1 MLSICGAGEDS
12 WESFGQQGDQTN
24 QSYRKSMLN
33 IHWKDWCWR
42 WSSNT
47 IATWLKNLLIGK
59 DPAAGKARRQKRRGR
74 QRVKWLDSITDSTDP
89 NLSKLQEIAK
99 DRKPGVL
106 QSKQSQRVG
115 HDFTTE
121 QQQPPQTAH
130 STGPNTQFILQK
142 YMSTHNNAL
151 VIDSSKGKG
160 NFYPLRI
167 SQKQLLLKYNGKGK
181 RPSSKK
187 DKLGQQWD

>member
-1 MLSICGAGEDS
+1 M
-12 WESFGQQGDQTN
+12 
-24 QSYRKSMLN
+24 
-33 IHWKDWCWR
+33 
-42 WSSNT
+42 
-47 IATWLKNLLIGK
+47 
-59 DPAAGKARRQKRRGR
+59 
-74 QRVKWLDSITDSTDP
+74 
-89 NLSKLQEIAK
+89 
-99 DRKPGVL
+99 L

-142 YMSTHNNAL
+142 YVSTHNNAL

-167 SQKQLLLKYNGKGK
+167 SQKQLLLKYNGKDKRRVPRKISQGNNGTKSFTISQNSSDKFILIIRLFLGFPGGSNSKESACSVGDLGSIPGLGFPGRGSGK
-181 RPSSKK
+181 EHDCQYRRHKRHGFNPCVRKIPW
-187 DKLGQQWD
+187 GME

>member
-1 MLSICGAGEDS
+1 M
-12 WESFGQQGDQTN
+12 
-24 QSYRKSMLN
+24 
-33 IHWKDWCWR
+33 
-42 WSSNT
+42 
-47 IATWLKNLLIGK
+47 
-59 DPAAGKARRQKRRGR
+59 
-74 QRVKWLDSITDSTDP
+74 KWLDTSITDSTDP
-89 NLSKLQEIAK
+89 NVSKLQEIAK

-167 SQKQLLLKYNGKGK
+167 SQKQLLLKYNGKDK
-181 RPSSKK
+181 RLSSKK